1 MGSVFEKMIQ
11 DLSGQDCKE
20 ILDECMGKNAK
31 KIKNRPLRYRLIAL
45 GFVTHMTL
53 EQLDKK
59 LQENGCEQLYAR
71 NFIEATLIYAFSNKM
86 TYQEWKEL
94 EELCEKEILQIHS

>member
-31 KIKNRPLRYRLIAL
+31 
-45 GFVTHMTL
+45 
-53 EQLDKK
+53 
-59 LQENGCEQLYAR
+59 
-71 NFIEATLIYAFSNKM
+71 
-86 TYQEWKEL
+86 
-94 EELCEKEILQIHS
+94 